1 MKNKDLLVGSTGFV
15 GGNLILSHQFTYAC
29 HSSDIHEYFGCNP
42 DLCIYAGV
50 PAAMFLAN
58 SNPDADL
65 EVMKR
70 ARENIRKINPKKLV
84 LISTIAV
91 YRDSKGKNEESNME
105 EDGLSAYGKNRL
117 QLEQWIR
124 ADYPDVLIVRL
135 PALYGKGL
143 KKNFLFDLHTI
154 VPSMLNILK
163 YEELSSKTELVKNG
177 YTLQKNGFYCLN
189 ENVNRDDIKSFFMT
203 SDFNALSF
211 TDSRSRYQFYNL
223 NRLWGDIN
231 KAIDCDI
238 TLLNLCTPPVSAK
251 EVYVHITGDSS
262 WINELDKAP
271 YDYDLHS
278 IHSDKLDGD
287 GYYLCSIQ
295 EELDDIKQFM
305 KAWED

>member
-1 MKNKDLLVGSTGFV
+1 MNDLLVGSTGFV

-29 HSSDIHEYFGCNP
+29 HSSDIHEYFGSNP

-65 EVMKR
+65 KVMKR

-124 ADYPDVLIVRL
+124 TDYPDVLIVRL

-143 KKNFLFDLHTI
+143 KKNFLFDLHMI

-163 YEELSSKTELVKNG
+163 YEELSPKTELVKTG
-177 YTLQKNGFYCLN
+177 YTLQDNGFYCLN
-189 ENVNRDDIKSFFMT
+189 GTVNRDDIKSFFMT
-203 SDFNALSF
+203 NDFNALSF

-223 NRLWGDIN
+223 NRLWDDIN

-251 EVYVHITGDSS
+251 EVYEHITGDFS

-295 EELDDIKQFM
+295 EELNDIKQFM